1 MDVIEERETGFR
13 ELLGVDDYCFGCGEK
28 HYHHIVEQTVC
39 CTLGTN
45 EDGDP
50 TQKSTQA
57 KYVYYYC
64 ENTDKLI
71 EDEDMLRRNQKEYR
85 RVWDTLIEKK

>member
-1 MDVIEERETGFR
+1 MAVIEERETGFR
-13 ELLGVDDYCFGCGEK
+13 KLLRVDDYCFGCGEK

-39 CTLGTN
+39 CTLGAN

-50 TQKSTQA
+50 IQKSTQA

-85 RVWDTLIEKK
+85 RVWDTLVEKK